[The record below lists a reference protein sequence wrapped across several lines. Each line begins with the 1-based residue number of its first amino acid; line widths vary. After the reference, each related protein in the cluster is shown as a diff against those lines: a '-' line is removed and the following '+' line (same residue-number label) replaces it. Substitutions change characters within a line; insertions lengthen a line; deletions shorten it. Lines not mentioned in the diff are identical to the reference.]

1 MDGILVHNP
10 RHARE
15 WWGVLRDS
23 RGSVEHMDVEQA
35 DLHAVKVTS
44 ENFQGLGWWLSLH
57 CCTCIRFP
65 QVGEPTS

>member
-23 RGSVEHMDVEQA
+23 RGDILLVF
-35 DLHAVKVTS
+35 LLFKRY
-44 ENFQGLGWWLSLH
+44 GG
-57 CCTCIRFP
+57 
-65 QVGEPTS
+65 